1 VREAQG
7 RGIPGV
13 VSMGDVAGSG
23 GYYVAAGA
31 DAIVAEST
39 TITGSIGVVY
49 AKFNLGGL
57 MNELGVNLEY
67 VKSVPVSDAM
77 SLGRALTETELAQ
90 LNETVGHLYS
100 AFTAKVAEGRRL
112 TPEQTEAVAKGRIW
126 SGLAA
131 MENGLVDEVGG
142 LATAIAIA
150 RKRAKID
157 EHQRHELITY
167 RAERRWFG
175 IRPESFEMST
185 PTPWAMRAFAS
196 TLGIPI
202 KWAPAMLEM
211 LIRGGVMLLC
221 PFVEL

>member
-1 VREAQG
+1 
-7 RGIPGV
+7 
-13 VSMGDVAGSG
+13 M
-23 GYYVAAGA
+23 
-31 DAIVAEST
+31 
-39 TITGSIGVVY
+39 
-49 AKFNLGGL
+49 
-57 MNELGVNLEY
+57 
-67 VKSVPVSDAM
+67 
-77 SLGRALTETELAQ
+77 
-90 LNETVGHLYS
+90 NETVGHLYS

-112 TPEQTEAVAKGRIW
+112 TAEQTEAVAKGRIW

-131 MENGLVDEVGG
+131 MQNGLVDEIGG
-142 LATAIAIA
+142 LSTAIAIA

-196 TLGIPI
+196 TLGIPT

-211 LIRGGVMLLC
+211 LLRGGVMLLC